1 MQKNENLYTIFSYD
15 YWKIKAVKKLS
26 KKEKNIDLGYL
37 VNFEIET
44 KNKTN
49 IHKIKNI
56 KIISEFNTENV
67 GFSIINKYLEL
78 LSTILKHIPDWI
90 AVYEI
95 FEIIELINSKTNISE
110 IQLIL
115 SKLKILSIAWEL
127 NIEHQNKVVWK
138 ILKFVSINNI
148 NDIFR
153 LSGIDEGIK
162 KELENIF

>member
-26 KKEKNIDLGYL
+26 KREKNLDLWYL
-37 VNFEIET
+37 INFEIET

-67 GFSIINKYLEL
+67 WFSIINKYLEL

-95 FEIIELINSKTNISE
+95 FEIMELVNSRKNISE
-110 IQLIL
+110 LQLIL
-115 SKLKILSIAWEL
+115 SKLKILAISWEL
-127 NIEHQNKVVWK
+127 NIEHQNKTVWK
-138 ILKFVSINNI
+138 ILKFVSSNYI

-153 LSGIDEGIK
+153 LSGIGEEIK
-162 KELENIF
+162 KELKDI